1 MRGAAGTMLAS
12 ATLLTLSPSL
22 FAAPQSGTTAVTTVP
37 DGTAYWAVVTGT
49 AVNVRSGPSAQSAY
63 AFGKLKQGDLVRVL
77 KEEYGWARVQ
87 TEGNAFGDVFAFV
100 PADRRVTL
108 SADGTTATVSA
119 RTEVRAPSVE
129 AGSSPDKSWKQ
140 IGSAEA
146 GTTLS
151 VLGTAT
157 GEKESVYKVKVPAT
171 SEAWINMQF
180 IRKANAAES
189 ATAMTAPAA
198 VAVTTPVATA
208 ATTET
213 TATTVTSGIAVP
225 VNAPDAG
232 APAPTPIAADF
243 GNSPVIPPLLGQ
255 QPVNASVETPAAET
269 VTVETVTTTKRTTKP
284 KFVSRRTTLDDLET
298 QFKAVHSQPE
308 ASAEFEALLP
318 KYEELATAYDAASG
332 VQGVAEFRSK
342 QLSLM
347 ITTQKG
353 SQEIRRIG
361 AKYNTNKQD
370 IAELVLNIQRRSEF
384 TAIGVL
390 NASAVYDGER
400 LPEMYRVCDPMTGA
414 TIAYVEPNA
423 DIAMA
428 PMIGTL
434 VGVKGGKQYDPALR
448 LTVITPLSIDL
459 LTQRDTPQVTKSES
473 TRPIEDA
480 GKFVPANVAVTAPT
494 SSPVTAPEATPCPEG
509 FAPAPGATP

>member
-77 KEEYGWARVQ
+77 KEEYGWVRVQ

-119 RTEVRAPSVE
+119 RTEVRAPNLE

-151 VLGTAT
+151 VLGTAA

-189 ATAMTAPAA
+189 ASAITTVTAP
-198 VAVTTPVATA
+198 AVTTPVAST
-208 ATTET
+208 ATTEQT
-213 TATTVTSGIAVP
+213 TTTVNSGVAVP

-243 GNSPVIPPLLGQ
+243 GSSPVIPPLLGQ

-269 VTVETVTTTKRTTKP
+269 VTVETVTTTTRTTKP
-284 KFVSRRTTLDDLET
+284 KFVSRRGTLDDLEA
-298 QFKAVHSQPE
+298 QFKAVRSQPE

-318 KYEELATAYDAASG
+318 KYDELATAHDAASG
-332 VQGVAEFRSK
+332 VQGVAGARAK
-342 QLSLM
+342 QLSLL
-347 ITTQKG
+347 IETQKG
-353 SQEIRRIG
+353 SQEIRRID
-361 AKYNTNKQD
+361 AKRNTNKQD
-370 IAELVLNIQRRSEF
+370 IADLVLNIQRRSDF

-400 LPEMYRVCDPMTGA
+400 LPEMYRVCDPITGA

-448 LTVITPLSIDL
+448 ITVITPLSIDL
-459 LTQRDTPQVTKSES
+459 LTQRDTPQVTRSES
-473 TRPIEDA
+473 TRPIADA
-480 GKFVPANVAVTAPT
+480 GKFVPANVAVTAPA

>member
-1 MRGAAGTMLAS
+1 
-12 ATLLTLSPSL
+12 
-22 FAAPQSGTTAVTTVP
+22 VTTVP

-119 RTEVRAPSVE
+119 RTEVRAPNVE

-189 ATAMTAPAA
+189 ATAMTTASSAAAA
-198 VAVTTPVATA
+198 VATPVATVVTA
-208 ATTET
+208 ET
-213 TATTVTSGIAVP
+213 TTTTVNSGVAVP

-243 GNSPVIPPLLGQ
+243 GSSPVIPPLLGQ

-269 VTVETVTTTKRTTKP
+269 VTVETVTTTTRTTKP
-284 KFVSRRTTLDDLET
+284 KFVSRRATLDDLET
-298 QFKAVHSQPE
+298 QFKAVRSQPE

-318 KYEELATAYDAASG
+318 KYDELATAQDAARG
-332 VQGVAEFRSK
+332 VQGVAGARSK
-342 QLSLM
+342 QLSLL
-347 ITTQKG
+347 IETQKG
-353 SQEIRRIG
+353 SQEIRRID
-361 AKYNTNKQD
+361 AKRNTNKQD
-370 IAELVLNIQRRSEF
+370 IAELVMNIQRRSDF

-400 LPEMYRVCDPMTGA
+400 LPEMYRVCDPITGA

-423 DIAMA
+423 DIAIA

-448 LTVITPLSIDL
+448 ITVITPLSIDL

-473 TRPIEDA
+473 TRPIEEA
-480 GKFVPANVAVTAPT
+480 GKFVPANVAVTEPT
-494 SSPVTAPEATPCPEG
+494 SSPVTPPEATPCPEG